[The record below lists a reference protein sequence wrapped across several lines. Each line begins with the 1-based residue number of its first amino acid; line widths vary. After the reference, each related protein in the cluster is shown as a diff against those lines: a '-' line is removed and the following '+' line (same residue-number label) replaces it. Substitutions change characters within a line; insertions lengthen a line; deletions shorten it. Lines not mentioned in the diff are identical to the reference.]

1 MNLPDNFDPLS
12 LDNQL
17 CFALYVCSK
26 EIIRRYKP
34 LLDPLNLTYTEY
46 ITLMS
51 LWEKDDVTVKELGQR
66 LFLDSG
72 TLTPLLK
79 KMEKQNLLTRRRSTE
94 DERTV
99 YIKLTSEGKAMHN
112 KCKDIP
118 AKMSCCGFIDM
129 KKAPDLMETLHQI
142 MNTISVQQFFTFY
155 EKVFCKIAED
165 FFFISSGF
173 KIYISV

>member
-1 MNLPDNFDPLS
+1 MDLPENFNPLA
-12 LDNQL
+12 LENQL

-26 EIIRRYKP
+26 EVIRKYQP
-34 LLDPLNLTYTEY
+34 LLEPLNLTYTMY

-51 LWEKDDVTVKELGQR
+51 LWEEDEVTVKSLGNR

-79 KMEKQNLLTRRRSTE
+79 KMEGQNLITRTRSKT

-99 YIKLTSEGKAMHN
+99 YIKLTEEGQAMKE

-118 AKMSCCGFIDM
+118 SKMFCNNIVDM
-129 KKAPDLMETLHQI
+129 ENAGDLLNCLHQI
-142 MNTISVQQFFTFY
+142 MNNL
-155 EKVFCKIAED
+155 K
-165 FFFISSGF
+165 
-173 KIYISV
+173 

>member
-1 MNLPDNFDPLS
+1 MSTEEFNPLA

-26 EIIRRYKP
+26 EVIRKYQP
-34 LLDPLNLTYTEY
+34 LLEPLNLTYTMY

-51 LWEKDDVTVKELGQR
+51 LWEKDDVTVKELGSK
-66 LFLDSG
+66 LYLDSG

-79 KMEKQNLLTRRRSTE
+79 KMETQNLIVRNRSKT

-99 YIKLTSEGKAMHN
+99 YIKLTEEGRAIRE

-118 AKMSCCGFIDM
+118 SKMLCQNIVDLEDAGYLLEKLHKMMAKM
-129 KKAPDLMETLHQI
+129 K
-142 MNTISVQQFFTFY
+142 
-155 EKVFCKIAED
+155 
-165 FFFISSGF
+165 
-173 KIYISV
+173 

>member
-1 MNLPDNFDPLS
+1 MKLPENFNPLA

-26 EIIRRYKP
+26 EVIRKYQP
-34 LLDPLNLTYTEY
+34 LLEPLNLTYTMY

-51 LWEKDDVTVKELGQR
+51 LWEKDEVTVKDLGNK

-79 KMEKQNLLTRRRSTE
+79 KMETQNLITRTRSKT

-99 YIKLTSEGKAMHN
+99 YIKLTDDGVAMRE

-118 AKMSCCGFIDM
+118 SKMACCNLIDM
-129 KKAPDLMETLHQI
+129 DKAGILLESLHQ
-142 MNTISVQQFFTFY
+142 MM
-155 EKVFCKIAED
+155 EKMK
-165 FFFISSGF
+165 
-173 KIYISV
+173 